1 MSALGRLPTVLRV
14 LVAAILALGL
24 PAITVAAATAR
35 LFLWPRTDDPRSAD
49 AVVVLSGDYGERLA
63 RGLQLMHAGVAPTLV
78 LDGEPDF
85 REVGRLCTAKV
96 PFEVVCLRP
105 APDRTRTEAREAAR
119 LATERG
125 WRRLVVVT
133 TTAHTTRAGLLFRR
147 CTDSTVEVVRATAP
161 YGGREKARAVV
172 YEWLALTR
180 SVVLERSC

>member
-1 MSALGRLPTVLRV
+1 MRAVDRLPAVLRV
-14 LVAAILALGL
+14 LLAVTLALGL
-24 PAITVAAATAR
+24 PAIPVAAGTAR
-35 LFLWPRTDDPRSAD
+35 LFIWPRTDDPRSAD
-49 AVVVLSGDYGERLA
+49 AVFVLSGDYGERLE

-85 REVGRLCTAKV
+85 LAVGRLCAAKM

-105 APDRTRTEAREAAR
+105 APDRTRTEAREAAL
-119 LATERG
+119 LAAERG

-147 CTDSTVEVVRATAP
+147 CTDSRVDVVRATAP
-161 YGGREKARAVV
+161 YGGRKKARAVV

>member
-1 MSALGRLPTVLRV
+1 MRADRFPSVVRILL
-14 LVAAILALGL
+14 AATIALGL
-24 PAITVAAATAR
+24 PAVPVAAGTAR
-35 LFLWPRTDDPRSAD
+35 LFVWPNTDNPVSAD

-85 REVGRLCTAKV
+85 DEVRRLCTAKLA
-96 PFEVVCLRP
+96 FEVVCLRP
-105 APDRTRTEAREAAR
+105 SPDRTRTEARAAAR
-119 LATERG
+119 LADQRG

-147 CTDSTVEVVRATAP
+147 CTDVAVDVVGATAS
-161 YGGREKARAVV
+161 YELRTKVRAVV

-180 SVVLERSC
+180 SVVLQRSC